1 MPSSLSGKEILLPCV
16 HWNQI
21 EMQKVIGLA
30 GHIDHGKT
38 ALVKALTGV
47 DTDRLEEEKRRGVTI
62 DIGIAFY
69 SDDVT
74 FIDVPGHEKF
84 IKNMVTGVSTVDA
97 AMLVIAADDGVMP
110 QTREHLDILH
120 LLGIKKILVALNK
133 TDLVEAEWTDLVS
146 EEIDAY
152 LTERGY
158 PDTRIV
164 PVSAV
169 TGEGIE
175 TLRQVLND
183 TISTIKNQDRQG
195 VFRLPI
201 DRVFSVKGFGTVV
214 TGTVLSHELRKGQ
227 SVELFPQ
234 QSVFP
239 VRGLQSHNLDVEKIK
254 FGDRGAINLGG
265 ASVEE
270 LGRGAFLGS
279 PGMFQTGTSWVGEI
293 SVLPHWKKAVKEA
306 DRVHIHVGTGKR
318 EARIHLLEAN
328 QCEPGQSMLAQFFFE
343 EDISAGFTE
352 KVVIRFLSPE
362 ETLGGARLLWAVDH
376 RLKKQDRRLSMLKE
390 LESKQTAELIS
401 TTLDFFDRPLKRR
414 EIARLLSVAESKVH
428 TLLQKVEDFHTFQDQ
443 FVRAATYGS
452 ILSDVRGTLEK
463 YHKAQPLGKGLPREQ
478 LTEANR
484 LMREFV
490 LASALNE
497 GSVKNQ
503 GDLWQLSGHQGS
515 LDEADEKI
523 KSGIVKT
530 FRDANFSSPAID
542 DLRDELDPQGQTI
555 LQWMIQHNDLV
566 RIDKGFYLLN
576 DQLELFL
583 TELRKWFSKNQEL
596 TISELREIIPTTRK
610 FLLPMLNYAER
621 KGLLLRDGDVRRW
634 VGEEL
639 S

>member
-1 MPSSLSGKEILLPCV
+1 MLFCVFVPSWPKKNKDI
-16 HWNQI
+16 
-21 EMQKVIGLA
+21 MQKVIGLA

-120 LLGIKKILVALNK
+120 LLGINKILVALNK
-133 TDLVEAEWTDLVS
+133 IDLVEADWIDLVS
-146 EEIDAY
+146 DEIDSY

-158 PDTRIV
+158 PDTQII

-169 TGEGIE
+169 TGSGIE
-175 TLRQVLND
+175 TLRKKLNEI
-183 TISTIKNQDRQG
+183 ISTIKSQDQQG

-227 SVELFPQ
+227 NVELFPQ
-234 QSVFP
+234 ESTFP
-239 VRGLQSHNLDVEKIK
+239 VRGLQSHNLDVDKIK

-279 PGMFQTGTSWVGEI
+279 PGMFQTGSTWIGNF

-306 DRVHIHVGTGKR
+306 DRVHVHVGTGKR

-328 QCEPGQSMLAQFFFE
+328 QCEPGQTMLAQFFFE
-343 EDISAGFTE
+343 EAISAGFKE

-362 ETLGGARLLWAVDH
+362 ETLGGAQLLWAVEH
-376 RLKKQDRRLSMLKE
+376 RLKKQDRRLPLLRMLD
-390 LESKQTAELIS
+390 SKQSPELIS
-401 TTLDFFDRPLKRR
+401 NMLAFFDRPLNRR
-414 EIARLLSVAESKVH
+414 EIARLISLAESRIH
-428 TLLQKVEDFHTFQDQ
+428 PILQKAEDFKSFQDQ
-443 FVRAATYGS
+443 FIRTQSYDIILDEIRS
-452 ILSDVRGTLEK
+452 ILEK
-463 YHKAQPLGKGLPREQ
+463 YHQTQPLGKGLPREQ
-478 LTEANR
+478 LTLTATG
-484 LMREFV
+484 LKDFV
-490 LASALNE
+490 LSSALHE
-497 GSVKNQ
+497 GILKNQ
-503 GDLWQLSGHQGS
+503 GDLWQLSGHQGT
-515 LDEADEKI
+515 LDESDEKV
-523 KSGIVKT
+523 KAGIVKIFT
-530 FRDANFSSPAID
+530 DANFSSPSVEELKQ
-542 DLRDELDPQGQTI
+542 DLDSQGQTV

-566 RIDKGFYLLN
+566 RIDKGFYLLAE
-576 DQLELFL
+576 QLEFFL
-583 TELRKWFSKNQEL
+583 NELRKWFKTQPEL
-596 TISELREIIPTTRK
+596 SIAQIRETIPTTRK
-610 FLLPMLNYAER
+610 YLLPMLNYAER
-621 KGLLLRDGDVRRW
+621 KGLLIRDGDIRRW
-634 VGEEL
+634 AGEEL
-639 S
+639 T